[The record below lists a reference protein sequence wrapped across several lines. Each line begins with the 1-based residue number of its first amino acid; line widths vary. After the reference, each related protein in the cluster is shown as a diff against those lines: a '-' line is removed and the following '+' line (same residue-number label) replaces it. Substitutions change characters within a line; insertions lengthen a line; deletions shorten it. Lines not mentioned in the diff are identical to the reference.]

1 MEGKNGRALA
11 CVLLFACI
19 APATAR
25 DLPQAPES
33 ATGRQDKQAVTAK
46 KFMVVAANP
55 LAVDAGYRILL
66 RGGSAVDA
74 AIAVQMV
81 LNLVEPQSSGIGGG
95 AFLLHYDA
103 KTKNLVAYDGRETAP
118 QAATADMFLDADGK
132 PAKFYDAVV
141 GGKAVGVPGLLRM
154 LEMAHARHGKL
165 PWGKLFQPAIRL
177 ARHGFAVSPRLHQLI
192 AKDNFLAGN
201 EAARRYFFTPD
212 GAPLPIKKQQYN
224 QILSETLR
232 ELARYGVGDFYGG
245 NIARDIVQ
253 AVTNAKQNPGA
264 LSLDDLRN
272 YRAIEREP
280 VCARYRA
287 YRICSMPPP
296 SSGGIALLQLLGIL
310 ERFDLAS
317 VRPASSGAVHLISEA
332 GRLAYADRAR
342 YSADDD
348 FVKVPVASLL
358 DPAYLAQR
366 AALIQPEKSM
376 GNAQPGDIAA
386 EKISRAD
393 DNALEFNSTSHISIV
408 DGAGNAVSMTTTIED
423 AFGSRQMVRGFLLNN
438 QLTDFSFSPFEN
450 GVAVA
455 NSIAP
460 GKRPR
465 SSMAPVMVFDAQN
478 RLVGIVGSPG
488 GSSIINY
495 VAKTLVGVV
504 DWHLDMQQ
512 AIDLPNFGS
521 RNGPT
526 ELERGTD
533 VENLSTILMAMGH
546 EVKLMEMNS
555 GLHGILR
562 TKGGWQGGADPRREG
577 IARGN

>member
-1 MEGKNGRALA
+1 
-11 CVLLFACI
+11 
-19 APATAR
+19 
-25 DLPQAPES
+25 
-33 ATGRQDKQAVTAK
+33 
-46 KFMVVAANP
+46 
-55 LAVDAGYRILL
+55 
-66 RGGSAVDA
+66 
-74 AIAVQMV
+74 
-81 LNLVEPQSSGIGGG
+81 
-95 AFLLHYDA
+95 
-103 KTKNLVAYDGRETAP
+103 
-118 QAATADMFLDADGK
+118 
-132 PAKFYDAVV
+132 
-141 GGKAVGVPGLLRM
+141 
-154 LEMAHARHGKL
+154 
-165 PWGKLFQPAIRL
+165 
-177 ARHGFAVSPRLHQLI
+177 
-192 AKDNFLAGN
+192 
-201 EAARRYFFTPD
+201 
-212 GAPLPIKKQQYN
+212 
-224 QILSETLR
+224 
-232 ELARYGVGDFYGG
+232 
-245 NIARDIVQ
+245 
-253 AVTNAKQNPGA
+253 
-264 LSLDDLRN
+264 
-272 YRAIEREP
+272 
-280 VCARYRA
+280 
-287 YRICSMPPP
+287 MPPP

-342 YSADDD
+342 YAADGD

-376 GNAQPGDIAA
+376 GNAQPGDVAA

-465 SSMAPVMVFDAQN
+465 SSMAPVMVFDARN